1 MGNLG
6 GMQVKIVANGYGRN
20 VVGYHTLTD
29 SALDASA
36 FHVTDDGVEI
46 YVPRS
51 KKLGLGG
58 YFRLHVYLT
67 TEEIRQ
73 ALHSATITKLEKRIA
88 DLEKKL
94 ST

>member
-1 MGNLG
+1 M
-6 GMQVKIVANGYGRN
+6 KIVANGYGRN

-29 SALDASA
+29 DTLDQSA
-36 FHVTDDGVEI
+36 FHVTEDGVEI

-51 KKLGLGG
+51 RKLGLSGH
-58 YFRLHVYLT
+58 FRLHVYLT

-88 DLEKKL
+88 ELEKQL